1 MKAVPSSALR
11 WWPAGDSRCR
21 VVARRRLTTFGVPG
35 LRTAADIPV
44 VTRIV
49 LTRCNRLAAAAA
61 AAPEPLAA
69 LDALS
74 STLCNTLDVME
85 CARNVHP
92 DPAFAQAADE
102 AHTKLA
108 GHMAAL
114 NTDEQLYAKVLTV
127 LDDPRR
133 VATLS
138 SEWRRF
144 ARSMAADF
152 EHGGAHLSSVERGRL
167 RTLQTDE
174 VRRAQAFAAGCGR
187 SGMPTSDGVWVGTSA
202 LRGGFGERV
211 LALMQ
216 RRRDGMEILVPP
228 EPHVLTAALYQAD
241 CERARRQLLKKREM
255 LSGANCGALDEL
267 LRTRHAIAGALGHR
281 SHAVCAFSHGRIERA
296 PGAVGRSLVRLS
308 ERAAPRARA
317 ELNALG
323 ATKRRL
329 AGRRG
334 GCVLSDAVMPWDLD
348 FLMEARRAELY
359 GTSDGELSEYLEVE
373 SSLNGVRM
381 VLASAFGLTLQ
392 PAIAAVGELWH
403 PSVRKYLLTYLSS
416 EDGAQQPIG
425 LLYLDLFARKSKSSH
440 PAVYTLRAAGMTTAG
455 PKDGHLTD
463 ELLMRHLPAAALV
476 MDLPTAL
483 GPGADDCTGLALLSP
498 KQLEVLYHEIG
509 HAIHALISRTE
520 THHFSGLRTSLDF
533 VEVPSLLMERFA
545 SEPGVLARWARH
557 HKTGAPLPRP
567 LAVLFGAS
575 DKLFLGIETQT
586 QCLRALID
594 LRLHCAPRHGVEE
607 TTRLVSELTA
617 AHTVLPTEMMGSP
630 HLWHGSYRHLAHYA
644 TGCYTYLWARSL
656 SERVWRH
663 TFEHAPLNAAGF
675 RWHDAVLRHGGSRD
689 PVRQLR
695 ASFES
700 RT

>member
-187 SGMPTSDGVWVGTSA
+187 VACPQATAVGRHHA

-228 EPHVLTAALYQAD
+228 DFTLTAALYQAD
-241 CERARRQLLKKREM
+241 CERA
-255 LSGANCGALDEL
+255 SAALEEARDA
-267 LRTRHAIAGALGHR
+267 LRCPVEPSMSHLTRHAIAGA
-281 SHAVCAFSHGRIERA
+281 RA
-296 PGAVGRSLVRLS
+296 QEPRSLCVQ
-308 ERAAPRARA
+308 PRADGGR
-317 ELNALG
+317 LG
-323 ATKRRL
+323 
-329 AGRRG
+329 
-334 GCVLSDAVMPWDLD
+334 
-348 FLMEARRAELY
+348 
-359 GTSDGELSEYLEVE
+359 
-373 SSLNGVRM
+373 
-381 VLASAFGLTLQ
+381 
-392 PAIAAVGELWH
+392 
-403 PSVRKYLLTYLSS
+403 
-416 EDGAQQPIG
+416 
-425 LLYLDLFARKSKSSH
+425 
-440 PAVYTLRAAGMTTAG
+440 
-455 PKDGHLTD
+455 
-463 ELLMRHLPAAALV
+463 
-476 MDLPTAL
+476 
-483 GPGADDCTGLALLSP
+483 
-498 KQLEVLYHEIG
+498 
-509 HAIHALISRTE
+509 
-520 THHFSGLRTSLDF
+520 
-533 VEVPSLLMERFA
+533 
-545 SEPGVLARWARH
+545 
-557 HKTGAPLPRP
+557 
-567 LAVLFGAS
+567 
-575 DKLFLGIETQT
+575 
-586 QCLRALID
+586 
-594 LRLHCAPRHGVEE
+594 
-607 TTRLVSELTA
+607 RLV
-617 AHTVLPTEMMGSP
+617 G
-630 HLWHGSYRHLAHYA
+630 LW
-644 TGCYTYLWARSL
+644 
-656 SERVWRH
+656 
-663 TFEHAPLNAAGF
+663 
-675 RWHDAVLRHGGSRD
+675 
-689 PVRQLR
+689 
-695 ASFES
+695 
-700 RT
+700 